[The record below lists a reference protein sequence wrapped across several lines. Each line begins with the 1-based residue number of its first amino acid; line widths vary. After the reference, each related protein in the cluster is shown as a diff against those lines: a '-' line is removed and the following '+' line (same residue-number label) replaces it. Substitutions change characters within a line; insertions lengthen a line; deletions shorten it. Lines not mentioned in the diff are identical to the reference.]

1 MSDPHGIIRNYR
13 KGGTVMEESFL
24 ENENQM
30 LVDSIID
37 EISGH
42 LFEQWNAGNMDEGLL
57 YADWRI
63 AGYTNDSYLRSR
75 FNSHWELVPSD
86 EYYLD

>member
-1 MSDPHGIIRNYR
+1 
-13 KGGTVMEESFL
+13 MEMESFL

-30 LVDSIID
+30 LVDSIIE
-37 EISGH
+37 EISEH
-42 LFEQWNAGNMDEGLL
+42 LFEQWNAGNCDEGLL

-75 FNSHWELVPSD
+75 FNSHWELVPED
-86 EYYLD
+86 EYYLEEN

>member
-1 MSDPHGIIRNYR
+1 
-13 KGGTVMEESFL
+13 MEESFL

-37 EISGH
+37 EISEH
-42 LFEQWNAGNMDEGLL
+42 LFEQWNAGNCDEGLL

-63 AGYTNDSYLRSR
+63 ASFGDSYIRSR
-75 FNSHWELVPSD
+75 FNSHWELVPED
-86 EYYLD
+86 EYYLECEEA